1 MADSS
6 GDKKHSATDKR
17 RRQAR
22 EQGQVVKSQDLTS
35 AGLLLISLAALWML
49 GEPACVQMA
58 QAIADA
64 LSAPHVADFQTNDA
78 TNVLLRSA
86 GRLAIA
92 AVPLLVTMLV
102 AGVLVNVV
110 QTGILVS
117 TEKITPKMSNI
128 SPLSGAKRILSVQGL
143 ARLGFGL
150 FKVLIIAGVAFA
162 ALRHYRDPVLAMAS
176 LTIPQIAS
184 TMFRTILG
192 TCVWIGVA
200 LFVLAILEFAFQKW
214 KHEQDLM
221 MTDQELRDELKETE
235 GDPQVAARR
244 KQVQR
249 QMMMQ
254 RAESEVPKA
263 DVVVSNPTELAIA
276 IKYDPTSMPAPI
288 VLAKGAGVL
297 AQKIRR
303 LALENGIPV
312 VERKPLAQVLYKTV
326 EVGDV
331 IPAEQ
336 YQAVAEVLRYV
347 YQMQG
352 KEIPKATA
360 PAA

>member
-6 GDKKHSATDKR
+6 GDKKHVATDRR

-22 EQGQVVKSQDLTS
+22 EEGQVVRSQDLTS
-35 AGLLLISLAALWML
+35 AGLLLAAVACLWML
-49 GEPACVQMA
+49 GGPAARQLAAAMEDSLSTPR
-58 QAIADA
+58 IGPLGTADA
-64 LSAPHVADFQTNDA
+64 AHW
-78 TNVLLRSA
+78 LLGYA
-86 GRLAIA
+86 ARLAIA
-92 AVPLLVTMLV
+92 CVPMLLAMLL
-102 AGVLVNVV
+102 AGILVNIL
-110 QTGILVS
+110 QTGIVFS
-117 TEKITPKMSNI
+117 PKKIVPKLNHVN
-128 SPLSGAKRILSVQGL
+128 PLSGVKRIASMQGV

-150 FKVLIIAGVAFA
+150 FKVAVIAVVAYSA
-162 ALRHYRDPVLAMAS
+162 VLHYRNPILNLAS
-176 LTIPQIAS
+176 LSVPQIA
-184 TMFRTILG
+184 TVLFNTLVG
-192 TCVWIGVA
+192 TSLWIGGA
-200 LFVLAILEFAFQKW
+200 LFLLAVLEFAFQKW

-221 MTDQELRDELKETE
+221 MTDQEVRDEMKETE

-244 KQVQR
+244 RLVQR
-249 QMMMQ
+249 QLMMQ
-254 RAESEVPKA
+254 RAESDVPTA

-276 IKYDPTSMPAPI
+276 IQYDPVSMPAPL

-303 LALENGIPV
+303 TALEHGIPV

-347 YQMQG
+347 YQLQG
-352 KEIPKATA
+352 KEVPKA
-360 PAA
+360 AA

>member
-6 GDKKHSATDKR
+6 GDKKHSASERR

-22 EQGQVVKSQDLTS
+22 EEGQVVRSQDLTS
-35 AGLLLISLAALWML
+35 AGMLLAAAGTLWMF
-49 GEPACVQMA
+49 GPPAAERLAGALV
-58 QAIADA
+58 DA
-64 LSAPHVADFQTNDA
+64 LSISRMQSPGTNDA
-78 TNVLLRSA
+78 ANWLLGYA
-86 GRLAIA
+86 GRLALA
-92 AVPLLVTMLV
+92 AVPLLLAMLV
-102 AGVLVNVV
+102 AGVLVNVT
-110 QTGILVS
+110 QTGVVFS
-117 TEKITPKMSNI
+117 TKKIIPKLSHI
-128 SPLSGAKRILSVQGL
+128 SPLSGVKKIVSLQGV

-150 FKVLIIAGVAFA
+150 FKVAVIAVVAFFA
-162 ALRHYRDPVLAMAS
+162 ITYYGDAILQMGELSV
-176 LTIPQIAS
+176 PQIAS
-184 TMFRTILG
+184 TLFSCLIG
-192 TCVWIGVA
+192 TCVWIGLA

-221 MTDQELRDELKETE
+221 MTDQEVRDELKETE

-244 KQVQR
+244 RMVQR

-254 RAESEVPKA
+254 RAENEVPNA

-276 IKYDPTSMPAPI
+276 IQYDPLTMPAP
-288 VLAKGAGVL
+288 VVVAKGAGGL

-331 IPAEQ
+331 IPADH
-336 YQAVAEVLRYV
+336 YQTVAEVLRYV
-347 YQMQG
+347 YQLQG
-352 KEIPKATA
+352 KDVPKA
-360 PAA
+360 AA

>member
-6 GDKKHSATDKR
+6 GDKKHSASERR

-22 EQGQVVKSQDLTS
+22 EEGQVVRSQDLTS
-35 AGLLLISLAALWML
+35 AGMLLAAVGTLWMF
-49 GEPACVQMA
+49 GPPAAEHLAAALV
-58 QAIADA
+58 DA
-64 LSAPHVADFQTNDA
+64 LSITRIESLETNDA
-78 TNVLLRSA
+78 ANWLLGYA
-86 GRLAIA
+86 GRLALA
-92 AVPLLVTMLV
+92 TVPLLLAMLV
-102 AGVLVNVV
+102 AGVLVNVT
-110 QTGILVS
+110 QTGVVFS
-117 TEKITPKMSNI
+117 TKKIVPKLSHI
-128 SPLSGAKRILSVQGL
+128 SPLSGVKKIVSLQGV

-150 FKVLIIAGVAFA
+150 FKVAVIAVVAFFA
-162 ALRHYRDPVLAMAS
+162 VAYHGDAILQMGELSV
-176 LTIPQIAS
+176 PQIAS
-184 TMFRTILG
+184 SLFSCLIG
-192 TCVWIGVA
+192 TCVWIGMA

-221 MTDQELRDELKETE
+221 MTDQEVRDELKETE
-235 GDPQVAARR
+235 GDPQVTARR
-244 KQVQR
+244 RMVQR

-254 RAESEVPKA
+254 RAESKVPNA

-276 IKYDPTSMPAPI
+276 IQYDPLTMPAPI
-288 VLAKGAGVL
+288 VVAKGAGVL

-331 IPAEQ
+331 IPADH

-347 YQMQG
+347 YQLQG
-352 KEIPKATA
+352 KEIPTA
-360 PAA
+360 AA

>member
-22 EQGQVVKSQDLTS
+22 EQGQIAKSQDLTS
-35 AGLLLISLAALWML
+35 AALLLAALAALWML
-49 GEPACVQMA
+49 GGPAAEQLA
-58 QAIADA
+58 GAIEEALSSPRIKSPATADA
-64 LSAPHVADFQTNDA
+64 TQW
-78 TNVLLRSA
+78 LLRSS

-92 AVPLLVTMLV
+92 AVPMLLTMMI
-102 AGVLVNVV
+102 AGVLANIT
-110 QTGILVS
+110 QTGILFS
-117 TEKITPKMSNI
+117 TSKITPKLSNI
-128 SPLSGAKRILSVQGL
+128 SPLSGAKRILSMQGV

-150 FKVLIIAGVAFA
+150 FKVLVIGVVAFA
-162 ALRHYRDPVLAMAS
+162 ALRSYRDAILNLAALS
-176 LTIPQIAS
+176 IPQIAS
-184 TMFRTILG
+184 TLFRCLMG
-192 TCVWIGVA
+192 TCVWIGAA
-200 LFVLAILEFAFQKW
+200 LLVLAILEYAFQKW

-221 MTDQELRDELKETE
+221 MSDQELRDELKETE

-276 IKYDPTSMPAPI
+276 IQYDPVTMPAPI
-288 VLAKGAGVL
+288 VLAKGAGML

-303 LALENGIPV
+303 IALENGVPV
-312 VERKPLAQVLYKTV
+312 VERKPLAQV
-326 EVGDV
+326 
-331 IPAEQ
+331 
-336 YQAVAEVLRYV
+336 
-347 YQMQG
+347 
-352 KEIPKATA
+352 
-360 PAA
+360 